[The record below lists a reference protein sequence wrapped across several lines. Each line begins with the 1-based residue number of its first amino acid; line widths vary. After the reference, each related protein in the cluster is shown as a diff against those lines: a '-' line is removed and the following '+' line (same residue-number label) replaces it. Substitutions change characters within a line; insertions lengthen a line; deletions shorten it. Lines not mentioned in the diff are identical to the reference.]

1 MAEVTIKSQL
11 EGLYKQVYADK
22 LENLIPEV
30 GILIKRIPFT
40 EGGKLGEAFNQ
51 PIVVSDEQGA
61 TYAGSD
67 EDAFALEAPEAMTTK
82 NAQVTGSQ
90 ILMRA
95 AIGYKAAA
103 AAVAGGPKAFESA
116 TKLVIRRLLASINKR
131 VEISHL
137 YGGSGLGVADTSVN
151 TDATHTVMTLT
162 VASFAAGIWVGAR
175 GAKIDAYREGTST
188 LINAVGPLTI
198 DKVDISTYKLTVS
211 GAAADITALDSWLS
225 SGNADLF
232 FRGAKGK
239 ESLGLDKIITTLGSL
254 FGVDNSVYDL
264 WKGQEFDCSSAA
276 LSFDKITQGAVLLQ
290 NYGFEG
296 EVLLMVNPTTWQNL
310 NEDEAALRNYDY
322 SYKASKAEKGNMGLR
337 YNIQNVVVE
346 VISHPMV
353 KRGDAFMFS
362 LDKLMRVGA
371 WDVSTKTPG
380 YGDEIFRQLE
390 DNAAFEIRA
399 YTDQALFTDHAS
411 HLLKFKNIVNS

>member
-1 MAEVTIKSQL
+1 MAEVTVKAQL
-11 EGLYKQVYADK
+11 EGLYKQVYANK

-30 GILIKRIPFT
+30 GVLVKRIPFT

-51 PIVVSDEQGA
+51 PVVVSDEQGA

-82 NAQVTGSQ
+82 NAQVKGSQ

-116 TKLVIRRLLASINKR
+116 TKLVIRRLLASMNKR
-131 VEISHL
+131 VEIMHL

-151 TDATHTVMTLT
+151 ASATTTSLTLT
-162 VASFAAGIWVGAR
+162 AASFSDGIWVGAR
-175 GAKIDAYREGTST
+175 GAKLDAYEAGTST
-188 LINAVGPLTI
+188 LINSVDAL
-198 DKVDISTYKLTVS
+198 KVLRVNISTRVLLIE
-211 GAAADITALDSWLS
+211 GNAADIAALDAFLVA
-225 SGNADLF
+225 GDADLF

-239 ESLGLDKIITTLGSL
+239 EALGLDKIITTSGTL
-254 FGVDNSVYDL
+254 FGIDNATYDL
-264 WKGQEFDCSSAA
+264 WKGQEYNVSGAA
-276 LSFDKITQGAVLLQ
+276 LDFDKVTDGAVLLQ

-296 EVLLMVNPTTWQNL
+296 DVVLMVNPVTWQNL
-310 NEDEAALRNYDY
+310 NEDEAALRAYDY
-322 SYKASKAEKGNMGLR
+322 SYKADKAEKGNRKLV
-337 YNIQNVVVE
+337 YHIQNVMVE
-346 VISHPMV
+346 VVAHPMV
-353 KRGDAFMFS
+353 KRGEAFMCSF
-362 LDKLMRVGA
+362 DKLMRVGA

-390 DNAAFEIRA
+390 DNAAFEIRC
-399 YTDQALFTDHAS
+399 YTDQALFSDHVS
-411 HLLKFKNIVNS
+411 HLLKYFGIVNS